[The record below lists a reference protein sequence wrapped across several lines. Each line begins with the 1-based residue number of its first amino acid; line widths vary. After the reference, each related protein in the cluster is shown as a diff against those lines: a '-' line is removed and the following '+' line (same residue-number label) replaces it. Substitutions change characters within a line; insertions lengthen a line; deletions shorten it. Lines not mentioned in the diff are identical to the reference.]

1 MSRQNNAQKGQPWP
15 QMAEVFGFQVPV
27 SDYYLHQ
34 GHAWV
39 VVENEQRVRVGLD
52 DFSQKILGPADQVNM
67 PQAGKVYYQ
76 DHICL
81 ALSRQKRLASVLAP
95 IDGIVEVVNPDVCR
109 QPGLIHDDPYGQ
121 GWLFLMKPINLQP
134 NLEKLSYGEANAVWI
149 DQESHRLLNLLGP
162 AVTLPDGGAIVD
174 DVFGHYPQLL
184 WGQLVRDF
192 LLPLLSKGW
201 KKRS

>member
-1 MSRQNNAQKGQPWP
+1 MNSQTR
-15 QMAEVFGFQVPV
+15 MVEVFGFKVPI
-27 SDYYLHQ
+27 DAYYLHR
-34 GHAWV
+34 GHAWALP
-39 VVENEQRVRVGLD
+39 ENKDHVKVGLD
-52 DFSQKILGPADQVNM
+52 DFSQKILGPADDLKLPEV
-67 PQAGKVYYQ
+67 GKIYYQ
-76 DHICL
+76 DHICM

-95 IDGIVEVVNPDVCR
+95 VDGIVEAVNPEVCR

-121 GWLFLMKPINLQP
+121 GWLFLMKPINLP
-134 NLEKLSYGEANAVWI
+134 RNLEKLSYGEANTAWI

-184 WGQLVRDF
+184 WGQLVRGF
-192 LLPLLSKGW
+192 LLPLLAKGW